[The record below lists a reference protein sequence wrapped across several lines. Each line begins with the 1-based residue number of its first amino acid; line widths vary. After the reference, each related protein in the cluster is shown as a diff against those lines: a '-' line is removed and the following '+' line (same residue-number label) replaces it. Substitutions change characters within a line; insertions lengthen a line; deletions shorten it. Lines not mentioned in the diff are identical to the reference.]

1 LRFDDRLETALT
13 DTGGSDP
20 EQLGQWRQL
29 IDLLAQ
35 DPMRYSETRIAH
47 ALTTAHRLANRIP
60 DVDRLAGVMALF
72 GRIKSPPLIQL
83 LCRDNPRVAQAAIAG
98 ARLSDRQWADLIP
111 QLPTLARGLLRNRE
125 DMGPHAKR
133 VLQQWSG
140 ADFVLPNPYL
150 TDFASDELIEI
161 PTLPSIS
168 HGIAN
173 KEISKF
179 IPQQQD
185 IADIVERIET
195 LRRSREADEA
205 PFLPYNNEEFHEQS
219 VLLDEFGFEADELG
233 VISWTDGTTPKL
245 IVGTS
250 IAEPGFGDGPGPD
263 AFGAAAFRQRM
274 PIENARLR
282 LCGPDAIDGEW
293 RITAAPFF
301 DSRSGRFRGYRGIL
315 RRPNQAETAVF
326 ENGSNTKV
334 EADQIQQLLHELR
347 TPLSAIIGF
356 SEIIDQQLF
365 GPASSEY
372 RALAKSIHHD
382 ATRLLGGFDDLAIT
396 ARLENGKL
404 ENGAGHT
411 KCHWLLDRIAMRLL
425 SLSETLH
432 INLNLSVVDPVRS
445 IAIDSALTERMFSR
459 LLSSIMI
466 ACNPGETLSGRIRTE
481 IGRVTTN
488 RFVLTLPERLQNFD
502 EVALFSS
509 GIAATSDN
517 LEASLLGLGFSLR
530 LVRNLAQNS
539 GGDLRFYN
547 DCLILS
553 LPAARDEQLL
563 SRNEDAD

>member
-1 LRFDDRLETALT
+1 MRFDDRLETALS
-13 DTGGSDP
+13 DTGGSDR

-29 IDLLAQ
+29 VDLLAQ
-35 DPMRYSETRIAH
+35 DPMRYPESRITQ
-47 ALTTAHRLANRIP
+47 ALTTAHRLAIGIP
-60 DVDRLAGVMALF
+60 DDDRLAGVIALY
-72 GRIKSPPLIQL
+72 GRIKSPPLMQL
-83 LCRDNPRVAQAAIAG
+83 LCRDNPRIAQAAIAG
-98 ARLSDRQWADLIP
+98 ARLSDQQWADIIP

-125 DMGPHAKR
+125 DIGPLAR
-133 VLQQWSG
+133 RALQQWSG
-140 ADFVLPNPYL
+140 ADFILPNPYL
-150 TDFASDELIEI
+150 ADNVSEYLIENPAI
-161 PTLPSIS
+161 NSVDRAIENNGGYIIS
-168 HGIAN
+168 
-173 KEISKF
+173 
-179 IPQQQD
+179 PQQQD

-195 LRRSREADEA
+195 LRRSRESEEA
-205 PFLPYNNEEFHEQS
+205 PYLPYKNEELHEQL
-219 VLLDEFGFEADELG
+219 VQFDEFGFETDELG
-233 VISWTDGTTPKL
+233 IISWTDGAPTKL
-245 IVGTS
+245 VVGTS
-250 IAEPGFGDGPGPD
+250 IAEPGFRDGPGPD

-282 LCGPDAIDGEW
+282 LCGSDIIAGEW
-293 RITAAPFF
+293 RMTAAPFF

-326 ENGSNTKV
+326 ENELSDKV
-334 EADQIQQLLHELR
+334 EAEQIQQLLHEIR

-356 SEIIDQQLF
+356 SEIIEQQLF

-382 ATRLLGGFDDLAIT
+382 ATRLLGGFDDLAIA
-396 ARLENGKL
+396 ARLEGGKL
-404 ENGAGHT
+404 HNGVGQT
-411 KCHWLLDRIAMRLL
+411 QCNWLLDRIAARLL

-432 INLNLSVVDPVRS
+432 LNLNLSVVDPARS
-445 IAIDSALTERMFSR
+445 IAIDSALSERMFSR

-466 ACNPGETLSGRIRTE
+466 ACNPGETLTGRIRTE
-481 IGRVTTN
+481 IGRVATN

-502 EVALFSS
+502 EGALFSS
-509 GIAATSDN
+509 GLAATSDN

-553 LPAARDEQLL
+553 LPAVRDEQLL